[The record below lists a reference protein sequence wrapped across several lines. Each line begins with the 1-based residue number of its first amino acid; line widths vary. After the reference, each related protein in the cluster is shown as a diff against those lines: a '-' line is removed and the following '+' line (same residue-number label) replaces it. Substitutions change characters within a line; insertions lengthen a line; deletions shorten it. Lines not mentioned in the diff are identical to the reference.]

1 MIGRILAIAINTFRE
16 AIRRRMLYV
25 IIALVIGFNLF
36 AMVLGAMSL
45 GEEARVA
52 RDVSLAGISLGGS
65 ITAIVLGV
73 ILLHSEV
80 QKRTVH
86 TILCKPIERYEFVIG
101 KYAGMAGTLLALV
114 LLFTLALVALLAI
127 QGVPFTVPVGKAIVL
142 AFMEILVVAAIALLF
157 SSFSTPYLS
166 GLFTFAI
173 FLLGRVTPEMR
184 AIIDSG
190 KMGGFADVLKAAL
203 FFVPDLHLF
212 AVSGGS
218 VDGHYV
224 SVHST
229 FVSWSYVATSV
240 GYGFLYV
247 ALLLSLSIAIFSRR
261 DFV

>member
-1 MIGRILAIAINTFRE
+1 MMNRIIAIAINTFRE

-25 IIALVIGFNLF
+25 ITALVVGFNLF

-65 ITAIVLGV
+65 VTAIVLGV

-86 TILCKPIERYEFVIG
+86 TIICKPIERYEFVLG
-101 KYAGMAGTLLALV
+101 KYLGMAITLFALV
-114 LLFTLALVALLAI
+114 FLFTLALVALLAI
-127 QGVPFTVPVGKAIVL
+127 QEVPFTVPVAKAILL
-142 AFMEILVVAAIALLF
+142 AYMEILVVAAIAVLF

-166 GLFTFAI
+166 GLFTFGL

-190 KMGGFADVLKAAL
+190 KMGAFEDVCRAAL

-212 AVSGGS
+212 AVSGGA
-218 VDGHYV
+218 VKGEYV
-224 SVHST
+224 SVHT
-229 FVSWSYVATSV
+229 EFVTWGYVGMAM
-240 GYGFLYV
+240 GYGLLYL
-247 ALLLSLSIAIFSRR
+247 AILLSLSIAIFARR
-261 DFV
+261 DFA